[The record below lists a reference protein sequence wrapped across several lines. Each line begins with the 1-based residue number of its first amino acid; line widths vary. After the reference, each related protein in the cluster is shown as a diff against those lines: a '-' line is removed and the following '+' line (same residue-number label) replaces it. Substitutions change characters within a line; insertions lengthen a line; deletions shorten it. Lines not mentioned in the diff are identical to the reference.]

1 MKSAQVD
8 TVRRSRARALGMRF
22 VRKLIWML
30 IVLWG
35 ITVVSFFVIH
45 LAPGTPTDMQVSLN
59 PLAGDTVRER
69 LNALYGL
76 DRPLAVQYMDWL
88 NRLVHLDFGHSLSS
102 DGRPVIEKIAERLPL
117 TVGMTVATLLLMLYF
132 SIDLGWLPLSGL
144 TSLNFA
150 TLSDTGKI
158 LDVARHLVLPILVGV
173 VGGVAG
179 TSRFLRSSMLE
190 VLRQD
195 YILTARAKGLPEH
208 TVIFR
213 HALRNALLPVITL
226 LGLSVPGLIGG
237 SVIIETIF
245 ALPGLGQLFYTAVM
259 ARDYPLIM
267 GNLVLGATLTLL
279 GNLLADLGYALA
291 DPRIRAGARSGGKGG
306 GL

>member
-8 TVRRSRARALGMRF
+8 TGRRSRARALGMRF

-117 TVGMTVATLLLMLYF
+117 TVGMNVATLLL
-132 SIDLGWLPLSGL
+132 
-144 TSLNFA
+144 
-150 TLSDTGKI
+150 TLLI
-158 LDVARHLVLPILVGV
+158 AVPVGV
-173 VGGVAG
+173 VSAARLWRYRPASSSSGM
-179 TSRFLRSSMLE
+179 SRRVSSRPQPCSSEAMARISP
-190 VLRQD
+190 VLTF
-195 YILTARAKGLPEH
+195 ITMPTARFC
-208 TVIFR
+208 T
-213 HALRNALLPVITL
+213 
-226 LGLSVPGLIGG
+226 SC
-237 SVIIETIF
+237 SC
-245 ALPGLGQLFYTAVM
+245 TAFS
-259 ARDYPLIM
+259 RCFS
-267 GNLVLGATLTLL
+267 
-279 GNLLADLGYALA
+279 
-291 DPRIRAGARSGGKGG
+291 R
-306 GL
+306 